1 MEPTN
6 QKSFASL
13 GPFEIKG
20 ELITL
25 AKRAPKR

>member
-6 QKSFASL
+6 LTSVESL
-13 GPFEIKG
+13 SPFEIKG